1 MAYNYQA
8 GPSSWQQQGPN
19 PYQQRPGSYTRPRPS
34 PYEQQGSSPWGGYRG
49 NRGNQGGQG
58 RARRR
63 DHSVRGGSIS
73 ARRRGNRTYDRF
85 SNPGRRGRGGP
96 VRTNGGV
103 GRSSWRS
110 DLGNAAGPRWAEQG
124 NAAGPRWAAQGN
136 AVGPR
141 WAEQANPWNG
151 PQYAGH
157 YLLGSRGAGTH
168 PWNGPGANQGSS
180 GPMSTPSSGFD
191 VNDVLNMV
199 GGDTFNVD
207 DWLAILG
214 GFN

>member
-8 GPSSWQQQGPN
+8 GPSSWQQQGPS
-19 PYQQRPGSYTRPRPS
+19 PSYQQRPGSYIRPRPS

-63 DHSVRGGSIS
+63 DHSVRGGSTS
-73 ARRRGNRTYDRF
+73 RRRRRNRY
-85 SNPGRRGRGGP
+85 SNPGRKGRGGP

-110 DLGNAAGPRWAEQG
+110 DLGNAVGPRLVAQGNAAGPRRAELG

-151 PQYAGH
+151 P
-157 YLLGSRGAGTH
+157 
-168 PWNGPGANQGSS
+168 GANQGYS